1 MAVKIMST
9 SVLTKSIRRT
19 SLPTIL
25 ALAHGGPGYSVLIL
39 EKHLPFLIDA
49 LPLFIQLSFRVNI

>member
-1 MAVKIMST
+1 MAVKIMSA

-19 SLPTIL
+19 SLRTIL
-25 ALAHGGPGYSVLIL
+25 ALAMKEGYPVLIL